1 MTDGSA
7 LARAFCGFIAAY
19 WGVRVP
25 LQLFV
30 YHGHSPKG
38 MVYRLGEVAL
48 LVGFLLCTVIYTTV
62 ALGKM

>member
-1 MTDGSA
+1 M
-7 LARAFCGFIAAY
+7 
-19 WGVRVP
+19 P

-48 LVGFLLCTVIYTTV
+48 LIGFLLCTVIYTTV